1 MASESIAISGTAWTE
16 ISASSAFT
24 VQSKL
29 QSADV
34 LIKSDSTTPSESDSS
49 ESFTIGPGDYFT
61 NTHTDRTWYARIA
74 PYYEAGAKVVSG
86 VLILEEE

>member
-1 MASESIAISGTAWTE
+1 MASESISISATAWTE
-16 ISASSAFT
+16 ISASLAFT

-29 QSADV
+29 QSANV
-34 LIKSDSTTPSESDSS
+34 LIKNDSTTPSESDSS

-61 NTHTDRTWYARIA
+61 NTLTDRTWYARIA
-74 PYYEAGAKVVSG
+74 PYYEAGTKVVSG